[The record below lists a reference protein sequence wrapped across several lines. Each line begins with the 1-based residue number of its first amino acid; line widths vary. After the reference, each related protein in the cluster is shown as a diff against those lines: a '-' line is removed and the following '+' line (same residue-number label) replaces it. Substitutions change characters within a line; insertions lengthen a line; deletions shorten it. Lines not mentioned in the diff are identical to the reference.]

1 MTILTRWFLRIGMPM
16 YTRKSGSR
24 RYHFVEDNL
33 HFPGEKKKSLLE
45 KKRSLE
51 EDTAGMWNTYEFPT
65 GE

>member
-1 MTILTRWFLRIGMPM
+1 MPM